1 MDTGPRSGEKRLRTV
16 APAQNKRNKGKAK
29 ISYEDSIS
37 AMATAFVAKQE
48 RAVSSME
55 SRQTDP
61 HLEDLFE
68 QITEI
73 MSGYDSSDDDDDVV
87 LLVCVMDSVIR
98 KIRRQSRIPK
108 HVSSFSGHEK
118 MCELITGHE
127 GLLLEHIRMNRDCFH
142 RLVTLFTVQNRLQ
155 ETHTL
160 TVQEQL
166 MMFLTMV
173 AHGDSNRRTSYEWK
187 HSGETVSRYIDTIS
201 SHLVQLASRFIV
213 PPDFD
218 DVSTVIAENRRF
230 SPYFRGCVGAI
241 DGTHIPCVVD
251 ADVAAAYRNRKG
263 FTSQNV
269 MAVVD
274 FEMKFTYLVAGWEGS
289 CHDARVLNV
298 ATSNPAFMFPHA
310 PEGKY
315 YLVDAGYKNKPGF
328 LAPFRGQNYH
338 LHDRR
343 REDDDRRKEMFNYRH
358 ASLRNVI
365 ERTFGV
371 WKSRFRILRGIL
383 RYPLEKQRDI
393 VIACA
398 VLHNFIKLF
407 SSEEA
412 AFNPEDDAVDDGNAE
427 DDVGEASTQQQ
438 QQRQREESN
447 DMGHIRDHIANV
459 MLNDRLD

>member
-1 MDTGPRSGEKRLRTV
+1 
-16 APAQNKRNKGKAK
+16 
-29 ISYEDSIS
+29 
-37 AMATAFVAKQE
+37 
-48 RAVSSME
+48 
-55 SRQTDP
+55 
-61 HLEDLFE
+61 
-68 QITEI
+68 
-73 MSGYDSSDDDDDVV
+73 MSGYDSSDDDGDVV
-87 LLVCVMDSVIR
+87 LLVCVMDSVVR
-98 KIRRQSRIPK
+98 KIRRQSRVPK

-160 TVQEQL
+160 IVQKQL

-218 DVSTVIAENRRF
+218 AVSTVIADNRRF
-230 SPYFRGCVGAI
+230 FPYFQGCVGAI

-263 FTSQNV
+263 
-269 MAVVD
+269 
-274 FEMKFTYLVAGWEGS
+274 
-289 CHDARVLNV
+289 HDARVLNV

-328 LAPFRGQNYH
+328 LAPFRGQNYN

-343 REDDDRRKEMFNYRH
+343 QEDGDRRKE
-358 ASLRNVI
+358 I
-365 ERTFGV
+365 EET
-371 WKSRFRILRGIL
+371 
-383 RYPLEKQRDI
+383 
-393 VIACA
+393 
-398 VLHNFIKLF
+398 
-407 SSEEA
+407 
-412 AFNPEDDAVDDGNAE
+412 AFNPEDDVVDYGNAE
-427 DDVGEASTQQQ
+427 YDVGEASTQQQ
-438 QQRQREESN
+438 QREESN
-447 DMGHIRDHIANV
+447 DMGHIRDHIENA
-459 MLNDRLD
+459 MWNDRLD

>member
-1 MDTGPRSGEKRLRTV
+1 MFYRPL
-16 APAQNKRNKGKAK
+16 
-29 ISYEDSIS
+29 
-37 AMATAFVAKQE
+37 
-48 RAVSSME
+48 
-55 SRQTDP
+55 
-61 HLEDLFE
+61 LELIDCW
-68 QITEI
+68 
-73 MSGYDSSDDDDDVV
+73 
-87 LLVCVMDSVIR
+87 LLVFIEMFIANGTTVVDFV
-98 KIRRQSRIPK
+98 
-108 HVSSFSGHEK
+108 SGHEK
-118 MCELITGHE
+118 ICELITGHE

-142 RLVTLFTVQNRLQ
+142 RLVTLFTMQNRLQ

-173 AHGDSNRRTSYEWK
+173 AHGDSNRRTLYEWK

-230 SPYFRGCVGAI
+230 FPYFQGCVGAI

-263 FTSQNV
+263 
-269 MAVVD
+269 
-274 FEMKFTYLVAGWEGS
+274 GEGS

-298 ATSNPAFMFPHA
+298 ATSNPAFMFLHA
-310 PEGKY
+310 PEDG
-315 YLVDAGYKNKPGF
+315 
-328 LAPFRGQNYH
+328 
-338 LHDRR
+338 
-343 REDDDRRKEMFNYRH
+343 DRRKEMFNYRH
-358 ASLRNVI
+358 AFLRNVI

-371 WKSRFRILRGIL
+371 WKNRFRILRGIP

-407 SSEEA
+407 SSEETT
-412 AFNPEDDAVDDGNAE
+412 FNPEDDVVDDGNAE

-438 QQRQREESN
+438 QREESN
-447 DMGHIRDHIANV
+447 DMGHIRDHIANA
-459 MLNDRLD
+459 MWNDRLD